1 VNSCN
6 QVMMCR
12 HEASVRV
19 RKVLASPESE
29 PVDCISQCWSSDG
42 RFLVAAFGKSV
53 VVYNAR
59 AGFEQAA
66 AFTLRYS
73 AASIALVHLPYAERD
88 EGQQSLHFLVVGSSF
103 GAELYQLDLASPT
116 SATSRIPFEVKTPI
130 ASVYSDVAV
139 GLVEASSDGQ
149 SVAIGSIDGRLF
161 VRDLA
166 SLVSNE
172 PETLTAFGT
181 EVLHKLLPSP
191 RITGLAF
198 SPCGTALLAATRKGN
213 VFVFQ
218 HQASAR
224 AWQWYKPTRHLA
236 GNPKTSGTSSAA
248 ASTQTLVTWWT
259 PGVFAVCSRS
269 APSRVE
275 LFDLNSGK
283 LLHSLSFS
291 AAKRRGVDDAS
302 AGAHDESTQA
312 FNEWVEE
319 PQVTGICVAPAPR
332 RLICHD
338 TSCNL
343 LAVDW
348 PFLEL
353 LTSGQ
358 SDMESTR

>member
-1 VNSCN
+1 
-6 QVMMCR
+6 MLCR
-12 HEASVRV
+12 NEASVQV
-19 RKVLASPESE
+19 RKVLASPESG
-29 PVDCISQCWSSDG
+29 PVDCVSQCWSSDG
-42 RFLVAAFGKSV
+42 HFLVAAFGRSV

-59 AGFEQAA
+59 DGFKQTKG
-66 AFTLRYS
+66 FDLRYS
-73 AASIALVHLPYAERD
+73 AASIALVRLRHAERD
-88 EGQQSLHFLVVGSSF
+88 NEDRSRHFLVVGSSF
-103 GAELYQLDLASPT
+103 GAELFQLDLTASAD
-116 SATSRIPFEVKTPI
+116 ATSRIPIDAKTPV

-139 GLVEASSDGQ
+139 GLVEVSSDGQ
-149 SVAIGSIDGRLF
+149 FVAFGSIDGRLF
-161 VRDLA
+161 IRDLA
-166 SLVSNE
+166 PMASNE
-172 PETLTAFGT
+172 PDSLSTFGT
-181 EVLHKLLPSP
+181 EVLRKLLPSP

-198 SPCGTALLAATRKGN
+198 SPCGTALLTATRKGN

-218 HQASAR
+218 YQASAR
-224 AWQWYKPTRHLA
+224 AWQWYKPARHLA
-236 GNPKTSGTSSAA
+236 GNPKASGTSSAA
-248 ASTQTLVTWWT
+248 ASTQTLVAWWT

-291 AAKRRGVDDAS
+291 AVKRRRGVDASS
-302 AGAHDESTQA
+302 AGAHDESTQP

-332 RLICHD
+332 RLLCHD

-353 LTSGQ
+353 LTSGR
-358 SDMESTR
+358 SDMESSR